1 MYDLIIIGAS
11 AAGVSA
17 AIYAARRNL
26 NFIILAKDVGGEV
39 ARSGEVENYLGFKHT
54 DGFELTQKFQEQ
66 LDFYKVNVKRPYSV
80 AKVVLRQAQDDN
92 QRSFEIISQNP
103 DGKEET
109 FESKSV
115 IIASGIHPKLL
126 GVPGEDKLWG
136 KGVTYCTTCDGPLF
150 RGKVTAT
157 IGGGNSALESA
168 LMMSGIST
176 KVYLINK
183 NNVFK
188 GEQVLIDKVKEAKNI
203 EVVYNALTSELVI
216 GDNGFLKAVRYR
228 DRGGVEH
235 AIEVQGAMIHVGNVP
250 NSDMIDVAKDSFKN
264 IIVNDRCET
273 SVSGLFAAGDVTNV
287 PFKQIII
294 AAGQGALA
302 SLAAVEYLNRLKS

>member
-1 MYDLIIIGAS
+1 MFDLIIIGAS

-66 LDFYKVNVKRPYSV
+66 LDFYNVNVKQPYEV
-80 AKVVLRQAQDDN
+80 TKVSKLKSDQVSKFQILTKNA
-92 QRSFEIISQNP
+92 
-103 DGKEET
+103 DGKEEV
-109 FESKSV
+109 FEAKAV
-115 IIASGIHPKLL
+115 IVASGIHPKLL
-126 GVPGEDKLWG
+126 GVPGEDNLWG
-136 KGVTYCTTCDGPLF
+136 KGATYCTTCDGPLY

-168 LMMSGIST
+168 LMMSGIAT

-188 GEQVLIDKVKEAKNI
+188 GEQVLIDKVRETANI

-216 GDNGFLKAVRYR
+216 GDNGFLKAVKYR
-228 DRGGVEH
+228 DQGGAEH
-235 AIEVQGAMIHVGNVP
+235 AIEVQGAMIHIGNVP
-250 NSDMIDVAKDSFKN
+250 NSDMIDAVKDSFKN

-273 SVSGLFAAGDVTNV
+273 SVPGLFAAGDVTNV

-294 AAGQGALA
+294 AAGQGATA
-302 SLAAVEYLNRLKS
+302 ALAAVEYLNRLTS

>member
-1 MYDLIIIGAS
+1 MYDLIIVGAS
-11 AAGVSA
+11 AAGVSS

-39 ARSGEVENYLGFKHT
+39 ARSGEIENYLGFKHT
-54 DGFELTQKFQEQ
+54 DGFELAQKFQEQ
-66 LDFYKVNVKRPYSV
+66 LDFYKVSVKQPYIVKQVQSS
-80 AKVVLRQAQDDN
+80 KLKAQ
-92 QRSFEIISQNP
+92 SFEVIAENA

-109 FESKSV
+109 FKAKAV
-115 IIASGIHPKLL
+115 IVASGIHPKLL

-150 RGKVTAT
+150 KGKVTAT

-168 LMMSGIST
+168 LMMAGIAT

-188 GEQVLIDKVKEAKNI
+188 GEQVLIDKVNGAKNV
-203 EVVYNALTSELVI
+203 EVVYNANTTEFVI
-216 GDNGFLKAVRYR
+216 GENGFLKGVTYR
-228 DRGGVEH
+228 GNDGINHTV
-235 AIEVQGAMIHVGNVP
+235 EVQGAMVHIGNIP
-250 NSDMIDVAKDSFKN
+250 NSDMVDADKDQFKN
-264 IIVNDRCET
+264 IVVNDCCET
-273 SVSGLFAAGDVTNV
+273 SIPGLFAAGDVTNV

-294 AAGQGALA
+294 AAGQGATATL
-302 SLAAVEYLNRLKS
+302 SAVEYLNRLKG